1 MLTAGST
8 PLTKTVIEAR
18 ADANWWAPLTAT
30 AETLPATLN
39 SFC

>member
-8 PLTKTVIEAR
+8 PLTKTFSEAR
-18 ADANWWAPLTAT
+18 ADTGWWTQITGGTTPKT
-30 AETLPATLN
+30 TLN